1 MFQTVRMNRLQA
13 LVLDEQKEK
22 VLKKLH
28 DLGVVQISD
37 CRERLSQPE
46 WKALLEAPASSPLLR
61 DITASLMSINKWL
74 DLFES
79 IAPEQTESFFKYLF
93 NPSKPKKIPF
103 EEIDGEKLLARVD
116 QVLKEVE
123 DATRSQSEQ
132 LDKARED
139 IVNLRNLK
147 QSISKLG
154 STDIDL
160 TYVEETA
167 VTSVYIG
174 TTTTRN
180 VEVIQTE
187 LERLTGQFFLLEHT
201 TLNDTDSLVVLV
213 CLSEH
218 AAAVSNFL
226 RRTGFERI
234 ETGGYR
240 GKPQEALRTIES
252 GIDDLKGKEKQLIGD
267 ITASSGQFKDTLL
280 ALRELLQI
288 EKERADAHGHLATSG
303 PLCMI
308 EGWTPRKKSEIVKR
322 EIETVTGGLSVI
334 EVSEPNNPDEKVPI
348 LLDNPPF
355 FRHFEVL
362 TNMYSPPQYNEVD
375 PTVLLTI
382 TFLFFF
388 ATMITDAFYGL
399 ITFALGFLMLRGG
412 GRYGGI
418 IKDFGVI
425 LTAGGL
431 TTIVAGALTGGWFG
445 NLLIEFA
452 GMTSLKSLMIIDPM
466 VDVLPFLVFAVAVG
480 VVHLDVGIVI
490 GIINDVKSGD
500 TRKALTEN
508 LWLIL
513 VQVIFLLFYLKTLV
527 APGGGAGLFFN
538 VLIGLIG
545 LVAFLLLLMGHKG
558 MFFFTITGAIGDTLS
573 YARLMA
579 LGLCTGGIAMTVN
592 ILAKMSGGVAYIG
605 VLFLLLILV
614 VGHLFNWVIQVMG
627 AFVHGIRLHYVEF
640 FGRFYS
646 GGGDEFAPFSIK
658 REITELKN

>member
-1 MFQTVRMNRLQA
+1 MNRLQA

-28 DLGVVQISD
+28 DLGAVQISD
-37 CRERLSQPE
+37 CRERLSQSE
-46 WKALLEAPASSPLLR
+46 WKPFLETPASSPRLR
-61 DITASLMSINKWL
+61 EITSSLMSINKWI

-79 IAPEQTESFFKYLF
+79 IVPEQTDSFFKYLF

-103 EEIDGEKLLARVD
+103 EELDGDNLLARVEEEL
-116 QVLKEVE
+116 QKVVHAARNPSEKLEKAKEDMHTLE
-123 DATRSQSEQ
+123 A
-132 LDKARED
+132 
-139 IVNLRNLK
+139 LK
-147 QSISKLG
+147 QSIHKLEPI
-154 STDIDL
+154 DIDL

-167 VTSVYIG
+167 LTSVYLG
-174 TTTTRN
+174 TTSGKN
-180 VEVIQTE
+180 VEIIKTE
-187 LERLTGQFFLLEHT
+187 LVRLTDRTFLLEHAT
-201 TLNDTDSLVVLV
+201 IDDTEALLTIV
-213 CLSEH
+213 CLSQH

-234 ETGGYR
+234 ETGGYT

-252 GIDDLKGKEKQLIGD
+252 SIDDLKKKEKQLVVE
-267 ITASSGQFKDTLL
+267 ITTAAGQFRDNLL

-288 EKERADAHGHLATSG
+288 EKERADAQGHLATSG

-308 EGWTPRKKSEIVKR
+308 EGWTPRKKTEQVIR
-322 EIETVTGGLSVI
+322 EIETVTEGLSVV
-334 EVSEPNNPDEKVPI
+334 EVSEPNNPEEKVPI

-362 TNMYSPPQYNEVD
+362 TNMYSPPKYNEID

-431 TTIVAGALTGGWFG
+431 TTVAAGALTGGWFG
-445 NLLIEFA
+445 NLLIDFA
-452 GMTSLKSLMIIDPM
+452 GMTSLKGLMIIDPM
-466 VDVLPFLVFAVAVG
+466 VDVLPFLIFAVAVG
-480 VVHLDVGIVI
+480 VVHLDVGIVL
-490 GIINDVKSGD
+490 GIINDLKNGEKK
-500 TRKALTEN
+500 KALTEH

-513 VQVIFLLFYLKTLV
+513 VQAIFLLFYVKTLV
-527 APGGGAGLFFN
+527 GGGAESFLN
-538 VLIGLIG
+538 MLIGLTA
-545 LVAFLLLLMGHKG
+545 LVAFLLLIMGHKG

-605 VLFLLLILV
+605 VVFLLLILV

-646 GGGDEFAPFSIK
+646 GGGDDFSPFAIK
-658 REITELKN
+658 REITEIKN

>member
-28 DLGVVQISD
+28 DLGAVQISD

-46 WKALLEAPASSPLLR
+46 WKTLLEAPASSPLLR

-139 IVNLRNLK
+139 IVNLQNLK

-167 VTSVYIG
+167 ITSVYLG

-180 VEVIQTE
+180 VEVIQAE
-187 LERLTGQFFLLEHT
+187 LERLTGQTFLLEHT
-201 TLNDTDSLVVLV
+201 TLNDTDSLVVIV

-252 GIDDLKGKEKQLIGD
+252 GIDDLKGKEKQLIAD

-308 EGWTPRKKSEIVKR
+308 EGWTPRKK
-322 EIETVTGGLSVI
+322 
-334 EVSEPNNPDEKVPI
+334 
-348 LLDNPPF
+348 
-355 FRHFEVL
+355 
-362 TNMYSPPQYNEVD
+362 
-375 PTVLLTI
+375 
-382 TFLFFF
+382 
-388 ATMITDAFYGL
+388 
-399 ITFALGFLMLRGG
+399 
-412 GRYGGI
+412 
-418 IKDFGVI
+418 
-425 LTAGGL
+425 
-431 TTIVAGALTGGWFG
+431 
-445 NLLIEFA
+445 
-452 GMTSLKSLMIIDPM
+452 
-466 VDVLPFLVFAVAVG
+466 
-480 VVHLDVGIVI
+480 
-490 GIINDVKSGD
+490 
-500 TRKALTEN
+500 TEN
-508 LWLIL
+508 
-513 VQVIFLLFYLKTLV
+513 
-527 APGGGAGLFFN
+527 
-538 VLIGLIG
+538 
-545 LVAFLLLLMGHKG
+545 
-558 MFFFTITGAIGDTLS
+558 
-573 YARLMA
+573 
-579 LGLCTGGIAMTVN
+579 
-592 ILAKMSGGVAYIG
+592 
-605 VLFLLLILV
+605 
-614 VGHLFNWVIQVMG
+614 VIQ
-627 AFVHGIRLHYVEF
+627 R
-640 FGRFYS
+640 
-646 GGGDEFAPFSIK
+646 
-658 REITELKN
+658 N

>member
-1 MFQTVRMNRLQA
+1 MFQTVRMNKLQA
-13 LVLDEQKEK
+13 LVLDEHKEK

-28 DLGVVQISD
+28 GLGAVQISD
-37 CRERLSQPE
+37 CRERLSQSE
-46 WKALLEAPASSPLLR
+46 WKHLLEAPASSPRLR
-61 DITASLMSINKWL
+61 EITSSLMTINKWL

-79 IAPEQTESFFKYLF
+79 IVPEQTDSFFKYLF

-103 EEIDGEKLLARVD
+103 EELDGSKLLARVEEEL
-116 QVLKEVE
+116 QKVE
-123 DATRSQSEQ
+123 HATRHPSEQ
-132 LDKARED
+132 LEKAKED
-139 IVNLRNLK
+139 MQNLEALK
-147 QSISKLG
+147 QSIHKLEPI
-154 STDIDL
+154 DIDL
-160 TYVEETA
+160 TYVEETEI
-167 VTSVYIG
+167 TSVYLG
-174 TTTTRN
+174 TTLTKN
-180 VEVIQTE
+180 VEVIKTE
-187 LERLTGQFFLLEHT
+187 LERLTDQTYLLEHT
-201 TLNDTDSLVVLV
+201 SINDTEALLTIV
-213 CLSEH
+213 CLSQD

-234 ETGGYR
+234 ETGGYT
-240 GKPQEALRTIES
+240 GKPQEALRTIEAS
-252 GIDDLKGKEKQLIGD
+252 IDDLKKKEKQLIAE
-267 ITASSGQFKDTLL
+267 ITTSAGQFRDSLL

-308 EGWTPRKKSEIVKR
+308 EGWTPRKKTEQVIR
-322 EIETVTGGLSVI
+322 EIEAVTEGLSVI
-334 EVSEPNNPDEKVPI
+334 EVAEPKNPDEKIPI

-355 FRHFEVL
+355 FRSFEVL
-362 TNMYSPPQYNEVD
+362 TNMYSPPKYNEID

-388 ATMITDAFYGL
+388 ATMITDAFYGV

-431 TTIVAGALTGGWFG
+431 TTIAAGALTGGWFG
-445 NLLIEFA
+445 NLLTDYMGF
-452 GMTSLKSLMIIDPM
+452 TSLKSMMIIDPM
-466 VDVLPFLVFAVAVG
+466 VDVLPFLIFAVAVG
-480 VVHLDVGIVI
+480 VVHLDVGII
-490 GIINDVKSGD
+490 LGIINDLKNGE

-513 VQVIFLLFYLKTLV
+513 VQVIFLLFYVKTL
-527 APGGGAGLFFN
+527 AGDGAGLFIN
-538 VLIGLIG
+538 VLMGVTG
-545 LVAFLLLLMGHKG
+545 LVAFLLLIVGHKG

-605 VLFLLLILV
+605 VIFLVLILF

-646 GGGDEFAPFSIK
+646 GGGDDFVPFAIK
-658 REITELKN
+658 REITEIKN